1 MAEIIQASTQEVS
14 ELSET
19 PSFKPGMSA
28 TVDIRTMTAT
38 DVVAVPIQAVTVRDF
53 AASKRFG
60 DRAGSSMDNQAP
72 KEDFR
77 RVVFVLA
84 GDTVKR
90 VEVETGIS
98 DNTHIQI
105 LSGLAEKETIV
116 TGPYRILSRELEAGD
131 AVEKQESKNPQ
142 ESK

>member
-1 MAEIIQASTQEVS
+1 
-14 ELSET
+14 
-19 PSFKPGMSA
+19 
-28 TVDIRTMTAT
+28 
-38 DVVAVPIQAVTVRDF
+38 
-53 AASKRFG
+53 
-60 DRAGSSMDNQAP
+60 GSSMDNQAP